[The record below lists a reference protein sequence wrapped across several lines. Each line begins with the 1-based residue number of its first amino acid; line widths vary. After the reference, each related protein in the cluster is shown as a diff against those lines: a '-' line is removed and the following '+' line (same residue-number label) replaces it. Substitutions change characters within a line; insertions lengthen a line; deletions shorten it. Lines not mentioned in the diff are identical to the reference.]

1 MDQLIALASNF
12 GAPGLLIAYMIWDRK
27 EQRVVDKDRIAAD
40 LEMAKSW
47 STLTERLNHVR

>member
-1 MDQLIALASNF
+1 MDQLITIASGF

-27 EQRVVDKDRIAAD
+27 EQRLIDKERIAAD

-47 STLTERLNHVR
+47 TTLTERLNHVR